1 MSGRR
6 FGWVS
11 ACRRP
16 LALAL
21 PGLLLASALAAQD
34 TTGVKRRTVYDDL
47 QMFSQVLNQIRV
59 NHPDSVDTHQL
70 FMAAIEAMVH
80 AADPHSYVVVAL
92 KDTTKRAEQLSQ
104 GKLLSVPIEFEFF
117 GGAPVV
123 VSVAP
128 GSEAARLDIL
138 PGDELLAVGSTT
150 VTARNAEEL
159 QLELAGA
166 RNSTVTLRFERARLD
181 GSRATLDRVVKRER
195 VEDASAVGASFML
208 DPRTG
213 YVRITTFLANRVA
226 DDVRAALSK
235 LEHQGMER
243 LVLDLRDNGGG
254 VVREAANVAGEFLP
268 TGAVVYAS
276 EGRKAELNDTVKV
289 KRSFWKREKRYPMV
303 VLVNSGTASASELLA
318 GALQDHD
325 RALIVG
331 RPTFGKSLITRGFPL
346 ADGSIIVL
354 VVGRFRTP
362 CGRLIQRAYR
372 RVTAREYYRL
382 AAADRDTV
390 GLPSCHTDGGRIV
403 YGGGGVFPDV
413 TLPTPAPRPLWLAR
427 VFEQDLTLQ
436 WVGGYVSERRAALG
450 TVESFEAD
458 ARLPAD
464 AAAAFRAFAVQQGV
478 EVPDTPEANAQVE
491 RMLLRQVA
499 AVAFGDEVYYRVSA
513 RLDPQVAA
521 AASTFDKAEGILAA
535 SKQP

>member
-1 MSGRR
+1 MRR
-6 FGWVS
+6 LGS
-11 ACRRP
+11 A
-16 LALAL
+16 
-21 PGLLLASALAAQD
+21 GLLSLAAASALAAQD
-34 TTGVKRRTVYDDL
+34 TAAVKRRTVYDDL

-59 NHPDSVDTHQL
+59 NHPDSVDTHEL
-70 FMAAIEAMVH
+70 FMAAIDAMVR

-92 KDTTKRAEQLSQ
+92 KDTSKRAEQLSQ

-138 PGDELLAVGSTT
+138 PGDELLAIDSTP
-150 VTARNAEEL
+150 VAARNSEE
-159 QLELAGA
+159 LELALAGR
-166 RNSTVTLRFERARLD
+166 RNSTVTLRFERGRLD
-181 GSRATLDRVVKRER
+181 GSLATLDRVVKRER
-195 VEDASAVGASFML
+195 VEEASAVGAAFML

-213 YVRITTFLANRVA
+213 YLRITTFLGDRVV
-226 DDVRAALSK
+226 DDVRNGLSAL
-235 LEHQGMER
+235 ERQGMQR

-254 VVREAANVAGEFLP
+254 AVKQASNVAGEFLP
-268 TGAVVYAS
+268 TGAVVYSS
-276 EGRKAELNDTVKV
+276 EGRKADIGDTVRV

-346 ADGSIIVL
+346 ADGSVIVL

-382 AAADRDTV
+382 AAAARDTV
-390 GLPSCHTDGGRIV
+390 GLPSCRTDGGRTV
-403 YGGGGVFPDV
+403 YGGGGVFPDL
-413 TLPTPAPRPLWLAR
+413 TLPAPAHRPLWMAR
-427 VFEQDLTLQ
+427 VFEEDLILQ
-436 WVGGYVSERRAALG
+436 WVGGYVSERRGVLG
-450 TVESFEAD
+450 TAASFEANPK
-458 ARLPAD
+458 LPAD
-464 AAAAFRAFAVQQGV
+464 AAPAFRAFAAQQGV
-478 EVPDTPEANAQVE
+478 EIPGTPEADAQVE
-491 RMLLRQVA
+491 QMLLRQIA
-499 AVAFGDEVYYRVSA
+499 AVAFGDDVYYRVTA
-513 RLDPQVAA
+513 RLDPQVTAA
-521 AASTFDKAEGILAA
+521 AAAFDRAEGILAA
-535 SKQP
+535 SKQPD

>member
-1 MSGRR
+1 
-6 FGWVS
+6 
-11 ACRRP
+11 
-16 LALAL
+16 
-21 PGLLLASALAAQD
+21 
-34 TTGVKRRTVYDDL
+34 VKRRTVYDDL

-59 NHPDSVDTHQL
+59 NHPDSADTHEL

-80 AADPHSYVVVAL
+80 AADPHSYVIVAL
-92 KDTTKRAEQLSQ
+92 KDTSKRAEQLSR

-123 VSVAP
+123 MSVAP
-128 GSEAARLDIL
+128 RSEAARLDIL
-138 PGDELLAVGSTT
+138 PGDELLAVGSAP

-159 QLELAGA
+159 ALELAGP
-166 RNSTVTLRFERARLD
+166 RNSTVSLRFERWRLD
-181 GSRATLDRVVKRER
+181 GSLATLDRVVKRER
-195 VEDASAVGASFML
+195 VEEASAVGAVFML
-208 DPRTG
+208 DPHTG
-213 YVRITTFLANRVA
+213 YLRITTFAAEHVA
-226 DDVRAALSK
+226 DEVRAGLSS
-235 LEHQGMER
+235 LERQGMDR

-254 VVREAANVAGEFLP
+254 AVQQASSVAGEFLP
-268 TGAVVYAS
+268 TGAVVYTS
-276 EGRKAELNDTVKV
+276 EGRKAETNDTVRV
-289 KRSFWKREKRYPMV
+289 KRSFWKREKRYPIV
-303 VLVNSGTASASELLA
+303 VLVNRGTASASELLA

-346 ADGSIIVL
+346 ADGSILVL

-362 CGRLIQRAYR
+362 CGRVIQRGYR

-390 GLPSCHTDGGRIV
+390 GLPSCHTDGGRTA

-413 TLPTPAPRPLWLAR
+413 TLPAPGPRPLWLAL
-427 VFEQDLTLQ
+427 VLEQDLPLQ

-458 ARLPAD
+458 PKLPAD
-464 AAAAFRAFAVQQGV
+464 AAAAFRAFAAKQGV
-478 EVPDTPEANAQVE
+478 EIPSTPEADAWVGS
-491 RMLLRQVA
+491 MLLRQVA

-521 AASTFDKAEGILAA
+521 AAASFGKAEGILTAA
-535 SKQP
+535 KQP